1 MKLPFEF
8 AIFLRKVWFNL
19 QNLKFAIR
27 FLVNNITKLE
37 KIKDDLIASGK
48 VIPANFDPVFK
59 IVMLDCPNYLAFLV
73 SSFTNIPKERIKKR
87 IRVQNNEHKLS
98 NAKERKK
105 TSDLIIRVDK
115 MLANFEMNNRYFD
128 GLFIRNE
135 AYLGKIEGE
144 SLNVSEDYSNMN
156 SFLQVNL
163 NNFSHFKVKSPI
175 LKFYYADMKN
185 RIIET
190 GKVKKYHISLPKLKK
205 KYYNG
210 DKLTKL
216 EKALLILSIDKIKDL
231 DEISKGD
238 DDLMEAAKRIKEAT
252 FDINTIG
259 LYDAEERRRQEDAMY
274 LAYREKI
281 ATRRG
286 YCNGRKAGIE
296 QGIQEGLQQGIQE
309 GLQQGISQG
318 ISQGIE
324 QERNTI
330 INAMLSKGLSY
341 DTISEITNIPNQ
353 EIKRMRK

>member
-1 MKLPFEF
+1 M
-8 AIFLRKVWFNL
+8 FND
-19 QNLKFAIR
+19 
-27 FLVNNITKLE
+27 ITKLE
-37 KIKDDLIASGK
+37 KLRDDLVANGK

-73 SSFTNIPKERIKKR
+73 SSFTNIPKEKIKGR
-87 IRVQNNEHKLS
+87 IRVQNSEHKLS

-105 TSDLIIRVDK
+105 TSDLIIKVDK

-144 SLNVSEDYSNMN
+144 SLNVSEDYSSMN
-156 SFLQVNL
+156 SFLQVNF

-175 LKFYYADMKN
+175 LKFYYTDMKN

-231 DEISKGD
+231 DEISRGD

-286 YCNGRKAGIE
+286 YRNGRKAGVE
-296 QGIQEGLQQGIQE
+296 HGYSQGF
-309 GLQQGISQG
+309 SQG
-318 ISQGIE
+318 ISQGVE
-324 QERNTI
+324 QERNSI

-341 DTISEITNIPNQ
+341 DTIAEITNISNQ
-353 EIKRMRK
+353 DIKRMRK

>member
-1 MKLPFEF
+1 MLDD
-8 AIFLRKVWFNL
+8 
-19 QNLKFAIR
+19 
-27 FLVNNITKLE
+27 ITKLE
-37 KIKDDLIASGK
+37 RLRDNLIATGK

-73 SSFTNIPKERIKKR
+73 SSFTNIPKERIKGR
-87 IRVQNNEHKLS
+87 IRVQNSEHKLS

-144 SLNVSEDYSNMN
+144 SLNVSEDYSSMN
-156 SFLQVNL
+156 SFLQVNF
-163 NNFSHFKVKSPI
+163 NNFSYFKVKSPI

-216 EKALLILSIDKIKDL
+216 EKALLILSIDKIEDL

-286 YCNGRKAGIE
+286 YRNGRKKGIE
-296 QGIQEGLQQGIQE
+296 HGY
-309 GLQQGISQG
+309 SQG

-324 QERNTI
+324 QERNSI
-330 INAMLSKGLSY
+330 INTMLSKGLSY
-341 DTISEITNIPNQ
+341 DMITEITGVSNQ
-353 EIKRMRK
+353 DIKRMRR

>member
-1 MKLPFEF
+1 MLDD
-8 AIFLRKVWFNL
+8 
-19 QNLKFAIR
+19 
-27 FLVNNITKLE
+27 ITKLE
-37 KIKDDLIASGK
+37 RLRDNLIATGK

-73 SSFTNIPKERIKKR
+73 SSFTNIPKERIKGR
-87 IRVQNNEHKLS
+87 IRVQNSEHKLS

-135 AYLGKIEGE
+135 AYLGKIEGG
-144 SLNVSEDYSNMN
+144 SLNVSEDYSSMN
-156 SFLQVNL
+156 SFLQVNF
-163 NNFSHFKVKSPI
+163 NNFSYFKVKSPI

-286 YCNGRKAGIE
+286 YRNGRKKGIE
-296 QGIQEGLQQGIQE
+296 HGY
-309 GLQQGISQG
+309 SQG

-324 QERNTI
+324 QERNSI
-330 INAMLSKGLSY
+330 INTMLSKGLSY
-341 DTISEITNIPNQ
+341 DMITEITGVSNQ
-353 EIKRMRK
+353 DIKRMRR

>member
-1 MKLPFEF
+1 ML
-8 AIFLRKVWFNL
+8 ND
-19 QNLKFAIR
+19 
-27 FLVNNITKLE
+27 ITKLE
-37 KIKDDLIASGK
+37 KLRDDLVANGK
-48 VIPANFDPVFK
+48 VIPANFDPFFK

-73 SSFTNIPKERIKKR
+73 SSFTNIPKEKIKGR
-87 IRVQNNEHKLS
+87 IRVQNSEHKLS

-105 TSDLIIRVDK
+105 TSDLIIKVDK

-156 SFLQVNL
+156 SFLQVNF

-175 LKFYYADMKN
+175 LKFYYTDMKN

-216 EKALLILSIDKIKDL
+216 EKALLILSIDKIEDL
-231 DEISKGD
+231 DKISKGD

-286 YCNGRKAGIE
+286 YRNGRKAGVE
-296 QGIQEGLQQGIQE
+296 HGYSQGFSQGII
-309 GLQQGISQG
+309 QGISQG
-318 ISQGIE
+318 ISQGVE
-324 QERNTI
+324 QERNSI
-330 INAMLSKGLSY
+330 INAMLCKGLSY
-341 DTISEITNIPNQ
+341 DTIAEITNISNQ
-353 EIKRMRK
+353 DIKRMRK

>member
-1 MKLPFEF
+1 ML
-8 AIFLRKVWFNL
+8 ND
-19 QNLKFAIR
+19 
-27 FLVNNITKLE
+27 ITKLE
-37 KIKDDLIASGK
+37 RLRDNLIATGK
-48 VIPANFDPVFK
+48 VIPANFNPVFK
-59 IVMLDCPNYLAFLV
+59 IIMLDCPNYLAFLV
-73 SSFTNIPKERIKKR
+73 SSFTNIPKERIKGR
-87 IRVQNNEHKLS
+87 IRVQNSEHKLS

-144 SLNVSEDYSNMN
+144 SLNVSEDYSSMN
-156 SFLQVNL
+156 SFLQVNF
-163 NNFSHFKVKSPI
+163 NNFSYFKVKSPI

-286 YCNGRKAGIE
+286 YRNGRKKGIE
-296 QGIQEGLQQGIQE
+296 HGY
-309 GLQQGISQG
+309 SQG

-324 QERNTI
+324 QERNSI
-330 INAMLSKGLSY
+330 INTMLSKGLSY
-341 DTISEITNIPNQ
+341 DMITEITGVSNQ
-353 EIKRMRK
+353 DIKRMRR

>member
-1 MKLPFEF
+1 M
-8 AIFLRKVWFNL
+8 
-19 QNLKFAIR
+19 
-27 FLVNNITKLE
+27 
-37 KIKDDLIASGK
+37 LI
-48 VIPANFDPVFK
+48 
-59 IVMLDCPNYLAFLV
+59 
-73 SSFTNIPKERIKKR
+73 
-87 IRVQNNEHKLS
+87 
-98 NAKERKK
+98 
-105 TSDLIIRVDK
+105 
-115 MLANFEMNNRYFD
+115 
-128 GLFIRNE
+128 
-135 AYLGKIEGE
+135 
-144 SLNVSEDYSNMN
+144 
-156 SFLQVNL
+156 
-163 NNFSHFKVKSPI
+163 
-175 LKFYYADMKN
+175 KN

-286 YCNGRKAGIE
+286 YRNGRKKGIE
-296 QGIQEGLQQGIQE
+296 HGY
-309 GLQQGISQG
+309 SQG

-324 QERNTI
+324 QERNSI
-330 INAMLSKGLSY
+330 INTMLSKVLSY
-341 DTISEITNIPNQ
+341 DMITEITGVSNQ
-353 EIKRMRK
+353 DIKRMRR

>member
-1 MKLPFEF
+1 ML
-8 AIFLRKVWFNL
+8 ND
-19 QNLKFAIR
+19 
-27 FLVNNITKLE
+27 ITKLE
-37 KIKDDLIASGK
+37 KLRDDLVANGK

-73 SSFTNIPKERIKKR
+73 SSFTNIPKESIKGR
-87 IRVQNNEHKLS
+87 IRVQNSEHKLS

-156 SFLQVNL
+156 SFLQVNF
-163 NNFSHFKVKSPI
+163 NNFSHFKAKSPI

-190 GKVKKYHISLPKLKK
+190 GKVKKYHISLPKLRK

-231 DEISKGD
+231 DEISKD
-238 DDLMEAAKRIKEAT
+238 NYI
-252 FDINTIG
+252 
-259 LYDAEERRRQEDAMY
+259 
-274 LAYREKI
+274 
-281 ATRRG
+281 
-286 YCNGRKAGIE
+286 
-296 QGIQEGLQQGIQE
+296 
-309 GLQQGISQG
+309 
-318 ISQGIE
+318 
-324 QERNTI
+324 
-330 INAMLSKGLSY
+330 
-341 DTISEITNIPNQ
+341 
-353 EIKRMRK
+353 

>member
-1 MKLPFEF
+1 ML
-8 AIFLRKVWFNL
+8 ND
-19 QNLKFAIR
+19 
-27 FLVNNITKLE
+27 ITKLE
-37 KIKDDLIASGK
+37 KLRDDLVANGK

-73 SSFTNIPKERIKKR
+73 SSFTNIPKEKIKGR
-87 IRVQNNEHKLS
+87 IRIQNSEHKLS

-105 TSDLIIRVDK
+105 TSDLIIKADK

-156 SFLQVNL
+156 SFLQVNF

-175 LKFYYADMKN
+175 LKFYYTDMKN

-216 EKALLILSIDKIKDL
+216 EKALLILGIDKIEDL
-231 DEISKGD
+231 DKISKGD

-286 YCNGRKAGIE
+286 YRNGRKAGVE
-296 QGIQEGLQQGIQE
+296 HGYSQGFS
-309 GLQQGISQG
+309 QGISQG
-318 ISQGIE
+318 ISQGVE
-324 QERNTI
+324 QERNSI

-341 DTISEITNIPNQ
+341 DTIAEITNISNQ
-353 EIKRMRK
+353 DIKRMRK

>member
-1 MKLPFEF
+1 MLDD
-8 AIFLRKVWFNL
+8 
-19 QNLKFAIR
+19 
-27 FLVNNITKLE
+27 ITKLE
-37 KIKDDLIASGK
+37 RLRDNLIATGK
-48 VIPANFDPVFK
+48 VIPANFDPQIK

-73 SSFTNIPKERIKKR
+73 SSFTNIPKESIKGR
-87 IRVQNNEHKLS
+87 IRVQNSEHKLS

-144 SLNVSEDYSNMN
+144 SLNVSEDYSSMN
-156 SFLQVNL
+156 SFLQVNF
-163 NNFSHFKVKSPI
+163 NNFSYFKVKSPI

-252 FDINTIG
+252 FYINTIG
-259 LYDAEERRRQEDAMY
+259 LYYAEERRRQEDAMY

-286 YCNGRKAGIE
+286 YRNGRKKGIE
-296 QGIQEGLQQGIQE
+296 HGY
-309 GLQQGISQG
+309 SQG

-324 QERNTI
+324 QGISQGIERGIEQERNFI
-330 INAMLSKGLSY
+330 INTMLNKGLSY
-341 DTISEITNIPNQ
+341 DMITEITGVSNQ
-353 EIKRMRK
+353 DIKRMRR

>member
-1 MKLPFEF
+1 ML
-8 AIFLRKVWFNL
+8 ND
-19 QNLKFAIR
+19 
-27 FLVNNITKLE
+27 ITKLE
-37 KIKDDLIASGK
+37 KLRDDLVANGK

-73 SSFTNIPKERIKKR
+73 SSFTNIPKEKIKGR
-87 IRVQNNEHKLS
+87 IRVQNSEHKLS

-105 TSDLIIRVDK
+105 TSDLIIKVDK

-156 SFLQVNL
+156 SFLQVNF

-175 LKFYYADMKN
+175 LKFYYTDMKN

-216 EKALLILSIDKIKDL
+216 EKALLLLSIDKIEDL

-286 YCNGRKAGIE
+286 YRNGRKAGVE
-296 QGIQEGLQQGIQE
+296 HGYSQGF
-309 GLQQGISQG
+309 SQG
-318 ISQGIE
+318 ISQGVE
-324 QERNTI
+324 QERNSI

-341 DTISEITNIPNQ
+341 DTIAEITNISNQ
-353 EIKRMRK
+353 DIKRMRK

>member
-1 MKLPFEF
+1 ML
-8 AIFLRKVWFNL
+8 ND
-19 QNLKFAIR
+19 
-27 FLVNNITKLE
+27 ITKLE
-37 KIKDDLIASGK
+37 RLRDNLIATGK

-59 IVMLDCPNYLAFLV
+59 IVMLDCQNYLAFLV
-73 SSFTNIPKERIKKR
+73 SSFTNIPKESIKGR
-87 IRVQNNEHKLS
+87 IRVQNSEHKLS
-98 NAKERKK
+98 NARERKK

-144 SLNVSEDYSNMN
+144 SLNVSEDYSSMN
-156 SFLQVNL
+156 SFLQVNF
-163 NNFSHFKVKSPI
+163 NNFSYFKVKSPI

-286 YCNGRKAGIE
+286 YRNGRKKGIE
-296 QGIQEGLQQGIQE
+296 HGYSQGF
-309 GLQQGISQG
+309 SQG

-324 QERNTI
+324 QERNSI
-330 INAMLSKGLSY
+330 INTMLNKGLSY
-341 DTISEITNIPNQ
+341 DMITEIMNIPNQ
-353 EIKRMRK
+353 DIKRMRR

>member
-1 MKLPFEF
+1 M
-8 AIFLRKVWFNL
+8 FND
-19 QNLKFAIR
+19 
-27 FLVNNITKLE
+27 ITKLE
-37 KIKDDLIASGK
+37 RLRDGLVANGK

-73 SSFTNIPKERIKKR
+73 SSFTNIPKESIKGR
-87 IRVQNNEHKLS
+87 IRVQNSEHKLS

-144 SLNVSEDYSNMN
+144 SLNVSEDYSSMN
-156 SFLQVNL
+156 SFLQVNF
-163 NNFSHFKVKSPI
+163 NNFSYFKVKSPI

-259 LYDAEERRRQEDAMY
+259 LYDAEERQRQEDAMY

-286 YCNGRKAGIE
+286 YRNGRKKGIE
-296 QGIQEGLQQGIQE
+296 HGYSQGFS
-309 GLQQGISQG
+309 QGISEG

-324 QERNTI
+324 QERNSI
-330 INAMLSKGLSY
+330 INTMLNKGLSY
-341 DTISEITNIPNQ
+341 DMITEIMNIPNQ
-353 EIKRMRK
+353 DIKRMRR

>member
-1 MKLPFEF
+1 ML
-8 AIFLRKVWFNL
+8 ND
-19 QNLKFAIR
+19 
-27 FLVNNITKLE
+27 ITKLE
-37 KIKDDLIASGK
+37 KLRDDLVANGK

-73 SSFTNIPKERIKKR
+73 SSFTNIPKERIKGR
-87 IRVQNNEHKLS
+87 IRVQNSEHKLS

-105 TSDLIIRVDK
+105 TSDLIIKVDK

-156 SFLQVNL
+156 SFLQVNF
-163 NNFSHFKVKSPI
+163 NNFSHFKAKSPI

-190 GKVKKYHISLPKLKK
+190 GKVKKYHISLPKLRK

-231 DEISKGD
+231 DEISKD
-238 DDLMEAAKRIKEAT
+238 NYI
-252 FDINTIG
+252 
-259 LYDAEERRRQEDAMY
+259 
-274 LAYREKI
+274 
-281 ATRRG
+281 
-286 YCNGRKAGIE
+286 
-296 QGIQEGLQQGIQE
+296 
-309 GLQQGISQG
+309 
-318 ISQGIE
+318 
-324 QERNTI
+324 
-330 INAMLSKGLSY
+330 
-341 DTISEITNIPNQ
+341 
-353 EIKRMRK
+353 

>member
-1 MKLPFEF
+1 ML
-8 AIFLRKVWFNL
+8 ND
-19 QNLKFAIR
+19 
-27 FLVNNITKLE
+27 ITKLE
-37 KIKDDLIASGK
+37 KFRDDLVANGK

-73 SSFTNIPKERIKKR
+73 SSFTNIPKEKIKGR
-87 IRVQNNEHKLS
+87 IRVQNSEHKLS

-105 TSDLIIRVDK
+105 TSDLIIKVDK

-135 AYLGKIEGE
+135 AYLGNIEGE

-156 SFLQVNL
+156 SFLQVNF

-175 LKFYYADMKN
+175 LKFYYTDMKN

-231 DEISKGD
+231 DEISRGD

-286 YCNGRKAGIE
+286 YRNGRKAGVE
-296 QGIQEGLQQGIQE
+296 HGYSQGF
-309 GLQQGISQG
+309 SQG
-318 ISQGIE
+318 ISQGVE
-324 QERNTI
+324 QERNSI

-341 DTISEITNIPNQ
+341 DTIAEITNISNQ
-353 EIKRMRK
+353 DIKRMRK

>member
-1 MKLPFEF
+1 M
-8 AIFLRKVWFNL
+8 FND
-19 QNLKFAIR
+19 
-27 FLVNNITKLE
+27 ITKLE
-37 KIKDDLIASGK
+37 KLRDDLVVNGK

-73 SSFTNIPKERIKKR
+73 SSFTNIPKEKIKGR
-87 IRVQNNEHKLS
+87 IRIQNSEHKLS

-105 TSDLIIRVDK
+105 TSDLIIQIDK

-144 SLNVSEDYSNMN
+144 SLNVSEDYSSMN
-156 SFLQVNL
+156 SFLQVNF

-175 LKFYYADMKN
+175 LKFYYTDMKN

-216 EKALLILSIDKIKDL
+216 EKALLILGIDKIEDL
-231 DEISKGD
+231 DKISKGD

-286 YCNGRKAGIE
+286 YRNGRKAGVE
-296 QGIQEGLQQGIQE
+296 HGYSQGFS
-309 GLQQGISQG
+309 QGISQG
-318 ISQGIE
+318 ISQGVE
-324 QERNTI
+324 QERNSI

-341 DTISEITNIPNQ
+341 DTIAEITNISNQ
-353 EIKRMRK
+353 NIKRMRK

>member
-1 MKLPFEF
+1 M
-8 AIFLRKVWFNL
+8 FND
-19 QNLKFAIR
+19 
-27 FLVNNITKLE
+27 ITKLE
-37 KIKDDLIASGK
+37 KFRDDLVANGK

-73 SSFTNIPKERIKKR
+73 SSFTNIPKEKIKGR
-87 IRVQNNEHKLS
+87 IRIQNSEHKLS

-105 TSDLIIRVDK
+105 TSDLIIKVDK

-144 SLNVSEDYSNMN
+144 SLNVSEDYSSMN
-156 SFLQVNL
+156 SFLQVNF

-175 LKFYYADMKN
+175 LKFYYTDMKN

-216 EKALLILSIDKIKDL
+216 EKALLILSIDKIEDL

-286 YCNGRKAGIE
+286 YRNGRKAGVE
-296 QGIQEGLQQGIQE
+296 HGYSQGFS
-309 GLQQGISQG
+309 QGISQG
-318 ISQGIE
+318 ISQGVE
-324 QERNTI
+324 QERNSI

-341 DTISEITNIPNQ
+341 DTIAEITNISNQ
-353 EIKRMRK
+353 DIKRMRK

>member
-1 MKLPFEF
+1 ML
-8 AIFLRKVWFNL
+8 ND
-19 QNLKFAIR
+19 
-27 FLVNNITKLE
+27 ITKLE
-37 KIKDDLIASGK
+37 RLRDNLIATGK

-73 SSFTNIPKERIKKR
+73 SSFTNIPKERIKGR
-87 IRVQNNEHKLS
+87 IRVQNSEHKLS

-144 SLNVSEDYSNMN
+144 SLNVSEDYSSMN
-156 SFLQVNL
+156 SFLQVNF
-163 NNFSHFKVKSPI
+163 NNFSYFKVKSPI

-286 YCNGRKAGIE
+286 YRNGRKKGIE
-296 QGIQEGLQQGIQE
+296 HGYSQGF
-309 GLQQGISQG
+309 SQG
-318 ISQGIE
+318 IEQGIE
-324 QERNTI
+324 QERNSI
-330 INAMLSKGLSY
+330 INTMLSKGLSY
-341 DTISEITNIPNQ
+341 DMITEIMNIPNQ
-353 EIKRMRK
+353 DIKRMRR

>member
-1 MKLPFEF
+1 ML
-8 AIFLRKVWFNL
+8 ND
-19 QNLKFAIR
+19 
-27 FLVNNITKLE
+27 ITKLE
-37 KIKDDLIASGK
+37 RLRDNLIATGK

-73 SSFTNIPKERIKKR
+73 SSFTNIPKERIKGR
-87 IRVQNNEHKLS
+87 IRVQNSEHKLS

-105 TSDLIIRVDK
+105 TSDLIIRVNK

-144 SLNVSEDYSNMN
+144 SLNVSEDYSSMN
-156 SFLQVNL
+156 SFLQVNF
-163 NNFSHFKVKSPI
+163 NNFSYFKVKSPI

-286 YCNGRKAGIE
+286 YRNGRKKGIE
-296 QGIQEGLQQGIQE
+296 HGY
-309 GLQQGISQG
+309 SQG

-324 QERNTI
+324 QERNSI
-330 INAMLSKGLSY
+330 INTMLSKGLSY
-341 DTISEITNIPNQ
+341 DMITEITGVSNQ
-353 EIKRMRK
+353 DIKRMRR

>member
-1 MKLPFEF
+1 MLDD
-8 AIFLRKVWFNL
+8 
-19 QNLKFAIR
+19 
-27 FLVNNITKLE
+27 ITKLE
-37 KIKDDLIASGK
+37 RLRDNLIATGK

-73 SSFTNIPKERIKKR
+73 SSFTNIPKERIKGR
-87 IRVQNNEHKLS
+87 IRVQNSEHKLS

-105 TSDLIIRVDK
+105 TSDLIIKVDK

-144 SLNVSEDYSNMN
+144 SLNVSEDYSSMN
-156 SFLQVNL
+156 NFLQVNF
-163 NNFSHFKVKSPI
+163 NNFSYFKVKSPI

-286 YCNGRKAGIE
+286 YRNGRKKGIE
-296 QGIQEGLQQGIQE
+296 HGY
-309 GLQQGISQG
+309 SQG

-324 QERNTI
+324 QERNSI
-330 INAMLSKGLSY
+330 INTMLNKGLSY
-341 DTISEITNIPNQ
+341 DMITEITGVSNQ
-353 EIKRMRK
+353 DIKRMRR

>member
-1 MKLPFEF
+1 MLSD
-8 AIFLRKVWFNL
+8 
-19 QNLKFAIR
+19 
-27 FLVNNITKLE
+27 ITKLE
-37 KIKDDLIASGK
+37 KLRDSLIANGK

-73 SSFTNIPKERIKKR
+73 SSFTNIPKERIKGR
-87 IRVQNNEHKLS
+87 IRVQNSEHKLS

-105 TSDLIIRVDK
+105 TSDLIIKVDK

-156 SFLQVNL
+156 SFLQVNF

-175 LKFYYADMKN
+175 LKFYYTDMKN

-210 DKLTKL
+210 DKLTKI

-286 YCNGRKAGIE
+286 YRNGRKAGVE
-296 QGIQEGLQQGIQE
+296 HGYSQGFSQGISE
-309 GLQQGISQG
+309 GISQG

-324 QERNTI
+324 QERNSI
-330 INAMLSKGLSY
+330 INAMLNKGLSY
-341 DTISEITNIPNQ
+341 DTIAKITNIPNQ
-353 EIKRMRK
+353 DIKRMRK

>member
-1 MKLPFEF
+1 ML
-8 AIFLRKVWFNL
+8 ND
-19 QNLKFAIR
+19 
-27 FLVNNITKLE
+27 ITKLE
-37 KIKDDLIASGK
+37 KFRDDLVANGK

-73 SSFTNIPKERIKKR
+73 SSFTNIPKEKIKGR
-87 IRVQNNEHKLS
+87 IRVQNSEHKLS

-105 TSDLIIRVDK
+105 TSDLIIKVDK

-135 AYLGKIEGE
+135 AYLGNIEGE

-156 SFLQVNL
+156 SFLQVNF

-175 LKFYYADMKN
+175 LKFYYTDMKN

-286 YCNGRKAGIE
+286 YRNGRKAGVE
-296 QGIQEGLQQGIQE
+296 HGYSQGF
-309 GLQQGISQG
+309 SQG
-318 ISQGIE
+318 ISQGVE
-324 QERNTI
+324 QERNSI

-341 DTISEITNIPNQ
+341 DTIAEITNISNQ
-353 EIKRMRK
+353 DIKRMRK

>member
-1 MKLPFEF
+1 ML
-8 AIFLRKVWFNL
+8 ND
-19 QNLKFAIR
+19 
-27 FLVNNITKLE
+27 ITKLE
-37 KIKDDLIASGK
+37 KFRDDLVANGK

-73 SSFTNIPKERIKKR
+73 SSFTNIPKEKIKGR
-87 IRVQNNEHKLS
+87 IRVQNSEHKLS

-105 TSDLIIRVDK
+105 TSDLIIKVDK

-156 SFLQVNL
+156 SFLQVNF

-175 LKFYYADMKN
+175 LKFYYTDMKN

-286 YCNGRKAGIE
+286 YRNGRKAGVE
-296 QGIQEGLQQGIQE
+296 HGYSQGFS
-309 GLQQGISQG
+309 QGISQG
-318 ISQGIE
+318 ISQGVE
-324 QERNTI
+324 QERNSI

-341 DTISEITNIPNQ
+341 DTIAEITNISNQ
-353 EIKRMRK
+353 DIKRMRK

>member
-1 MKLPFEF
+1 M
-8 AIFLRKVWFNL
+8 FND
-19 QNLKFAIR
+19 
-27 FLVNNITKLE
+27 ITKLE
-37 KIKDDLIASGK
+37 KLRDGLVANGK

-73 SSFTNIPKERIKKR
+73 SSFTNIPKERIKGR
-87 IRVQNNEHKLS
+87 IRVQNSEHKLS

-144 SLNVSEDYSNMN
+144 SLNVSEDYSSMN
-156 SFLQVNL
+156 SFLQVNF
-163 NNFSHFKVKSPI
+163 NNFSYFKVKSPI

-286 YCNGRKAGIE
+286 YRNGRKKGIE
-296 QGIQEGLQQGIQE
+296 HGYSQGFS
-309 GLQQGISQG
+309 QGISEG

-324 QERNTI
+324 QERNSI
-330 INAMLSKGLSY
+330 INTMLNKGLSY
-341 DTISEITNIPNQ
+341 DMITEIMNIPNQ
-353 EIKRMRK
+353 DIKRMRR

>member
-1 MKLPFEF
+1 ML
-8 AIFLRKVWFNL
+8 ND
-19 QNLKFAIR
+19 
-27 FLVNNITKLE
+27 ITKLE
-37 KIKDDLIASGK
+37 KLRDDLVVNGK

-59 IVMLDCPNYLAFLV
+59 IVMLDCPNYLTFLV
-73 SSFTNIPKERIKKR
+73 SSFTNIPKEKIKGR
-87 IRVQNNEHKLS
+87 IRVQNSEHKLS

-105 TSDLIIRVDK
+105 TSDLIIRIDK

-144 SLNVSEDYSNMN
+144 SLNVSEDYSSMN
-156 SFLQVNL
+156 SFLQVNF

-216 EKALLILSIDKIKDL
+216 EKALLILSIDKIEDL

-286 YCNGRKAGIE
+286 YRNGRKAGVE
-296 QGIQEGLQQGIQE
+296 HGYSQGF
-309 GLQQGISQG
+309 SQG
-318 ISQGIE
+318 ISQGVE
-324 QERNTI
+324 QERNSI

-341 DTISEITNIPNQ
+341 DTIAEITNISNQ
-353 EIKRMRK
+353 DIKRMRK

>member
-1 MKLPFEF
+1 ML
-8 AIFLRKVWFNL
+8 ND
-19 QNLKFAIR
+19 
-27 FLVNNITKLE
+27 ITKLE
-37 KIKDDLIASGK
+37 KLRDNLVANGK
-48 VIPANFDPVFK
+48 IIPANFDPVFK

-73 SSFTNIPKERIKKR
+73 SSFTNIPKERIKGR
-87 IRVQNNEHKLS
+87 IRVQNSEHKLS

-105 TSDLIIRVDK
+105 TSDLIIKVDK

-156 SFLQVNL
+156 SFLQVNF

-175 LKFYYADMKN
+175 LKFYYTDMKN

-231 DEISKGD
+231 DEISRGD

-286 YCNGRKAGIE
+286 YRNGRKAGVE
-296 QGIQEGLQQGIQE
+296 HGIK
-309 GLQQGISQG
+309 
-318 ISQGIE
+318 QGIE
-324 QERNTI
+324 QERNSI

-341 DTISEITNIPNQ
+341 DTIAEITNISNQ
-353 EIKRMRK
+353 DIKRMRR

>member
-1 MKLPFEF
+1 MLDD
-8 AIFLRKVWFNL
+8 
-19 QNLKFAIR
+19 
-27 FLVNNITKLE
+27 ITKLE
-37 KIKDDLIASGK
+37 RLRDNLIATGK

-73 SSFTNIPKERIKKR
+73 SSFTNIPKERIKGR
-87 IRVQNNEHKLS
+87 IRVQNSEHKLS

-105 TSDLIIRVDK
+105 TSDLIIKVDK

-144 SLNVSEDYSNMN
+144 SLNVSEDYSSMN
-156 SFLQVNL
+156 NFLQVNF
-163 NNFSHFKVKSPI
+163 NNFSYFKVKSPI

-286 YCNGRKAGIE
+286 YRNGRKKGIE
-296 QGIQEGLQQGIQE
+296 HGYSQGISQGIE
-309 GLQQGISQG
+309 QGISQG

-324 QERNTI
+324 QERNSI
-330 INAMLSKGLSY
+330 INTMLNKGLSY
-341 DTISEITNIPNQ
+341 DMITEITGVSNQ
-353 EIKRMRK
+353 DIKRMRR

>member
-1 MKLPFEF
+1 MVF
-8 AIFLRKVWFNL
+8 FN
-19 QNLKFAIR
+19 FSR
-27 FLVNNITKLE
+27 FNYSVFHISIIKLE
-37 KIKDDLIASGK
+37 KLRDDLVANGK
-48 VIPANFDPVFK
+48 VIPANFDSVFK

-73 SSFTNIPKERIKKR
+73 IIFTNNPKEKIKGR
-87 IRVQNNEHKLS
+87 IRVQNSEHKLS

-156 SFLQVNL
+156 SFLQVNF

-175 LKFYYADMKN
+175 LKFYYTDMKN

-190 GKVKKYHISLPKLKK
+190 GKVKKYHISLPKLRK

-286 YCNGRKAGIE
+286 YRNGRKAGVE
-296 QGIQEGLQQGIQE
+296 HGYSQGFSQGISE
-309 GLQQGISQG
+309 GISQG
-318 ISQGIE
+318 FSQGIE
-324 QERNTI
+324 QERNSI

-341 DTISEITNIPNQ
+341 DTIAEITNIPNQ
-353 EIKRMRK
+353 DIKRMRR